1 LYIQAGVVDP
11 GEYTALLDEIMGK
24 KFVFR
29 VNWQSE
35 WKQCSVLACL
45 DGKIMVDIIERQLQ
59 NHQVYC
65 IYLIYHICN
74 LVFLLE
80 LW

>member
-45 DGKIMVDIIERQLQ
+45 DGKIMVDIIEML
-59 NHQVYC
+59 
-65 IYLIYHICN
+65 
-74 LVFLLE
+74 
-80 LW
+80 